1 MSGPLDGL
9 LVVAL
14 EQAVAAPFATRQ
26 LADAGARVIKIER
39 IGEGDF
45 ARHYDDAAGPGYS
58 SWFVWLTRG
67 KESIELDVKSP
78 DGHAALAALIA
89 RADVLVQNL
98 APGALDRLGFP
109 IASLRA
115 NHLRLVTCSVTGYGP
130 DGPYRDRKA
139 YDLLIQS
146 EAGLVSLTGSPDAP
160 AKAGLS
166 VADVAGGMY
175 AYSNVLLALLQRG
188 ITGHGAHVEVSLFDS
203 LLEWLGHQVTFTRAL
218 GRLPRRAGA
227 RHATIAPYGPFP
239 CADGS
244 DVVIAVQNTREMQL
258 LCGALGVPELADDPR
273 FATNDG
279 RVINAAALD
288 AAIAERTT
296 QLTSDDLIERL
307 EAAALAWGR
316 VNDLF
321 GVMQHPQLAARERW
335 ADVPTPNGPLQA
347 LRPPLDITGVE
358 VPMKPVPSLGQHTA
372 EVLAWLG
379 LPVASSEEP
388 TP

>member
-1 MSGPLDGL
+1 
-9 LVVAL
+9 
-14 EQAVAAPFATRQ
+14 
-26 LADAGARVIKIER
+26 
-39 IGEGDF
+39 
-45 ARHYDDAAGPGYS
+45 
-58 SWFVWLTRG
+58 
-67 KESIELDVKSP
+67 
-78 DGHAALAALIA
+78 
-89 RADVLVQNL
+89 
-98 APGALDRLGFP
+98 
-109 IASLRA
+109 
-115 NHLRLVTCSVTGYGP
+115 
-130 DGPYRDRKA
+130 
-139 YDLLIQS
+139 
-146 EAGLVSLTGSPDAP
+146 
-160 AKAGLS
+160 
-166 VADVAGGMY
+166 
-175 AYSNVLLALLQRG
+175 
-188 ITGHGAHVEVSLFDS
+188 
-203 LLEWLGHQVTFTRAL
+203 
-218 GRLPRRAGA
+218 
-227 RHATIAPYGPFP
+227 
-239 CADGS
+239 
-244 DVVIAVQNTREMQL
+244 VVIAVQNTREMQL